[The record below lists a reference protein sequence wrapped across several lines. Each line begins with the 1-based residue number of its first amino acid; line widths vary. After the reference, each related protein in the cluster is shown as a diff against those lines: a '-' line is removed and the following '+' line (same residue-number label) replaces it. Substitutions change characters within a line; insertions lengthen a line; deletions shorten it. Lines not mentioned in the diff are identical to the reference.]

1 MFDRSLVGFIVGFI
15 LSFAGTVL
23 SDVYGAYGPLSAY
36 SSLSEM
42 GFMYYMR
49 LGCIFFSGSITFG
62 HIGRQL
68 SHVSES
74 WLVSISGRLTLYT
87 AQVAG

>member
-74 WLVSISGRLTLYT
+74 WLVSISGRLTL
-87 AQVAG
+87 